1 MTFKLGSIPVKV
13 EPRFFLMSL
22 LLGLSERD
30 PAKLA
35 IWIAVIFA
43 SVLVHEMGHALMGMV
58 FGFRPAIVL
67 HGMGGHTTFGN
78 GRWTASTVKSVLI
91 SLAGP
96 FAGFLFAGVV
106 VAAQAFG
113 GFHPT
118 QPLAR
123 LALLFLLQV
132 NIAWGIFNLVPM
144 LPLDGGN
151 VMSSILKAF
160 SVSRGEMIARVISI
174 VLAAAMGLYAIK
186 GGQWWLLYL
195 AALFGFQNFQAVRGA
210 GDVAHGGTTPRG
222 ATPRGATPPRSDAPA
237 SDVVEESYGALNR
250 GDTKQ
255 AIALLG
261 PVLFGRGVEPE
272 VRRAGL
278 EVYVVALIKEQRW
291 SDAVHALER
300 ERNLIGKDDLGRYAT
315 MLRKA
320 GRAAEA
326 DVVDALRTRPALD
339 EFRA

>member
-35 IWIAVIFA
+35 VWIAVIFV
-43 SVLVHEMGHALMGMV
+43 SVLVHETGHALMGMA

-67 HGMGGHTTFGN
+67 HGMGGHTSFGD

-113 GFHPT
+113 GLHPT

-123 LALLFLLQV
+123 LALFLLLEV
-132 NIAWGIFNLVPM
+132 NLAWGIFNLVPM

-151 VMSSILKAF
+151 VMNSILKAF
-160 SVSRGEMIARVISI
+160 SVSRGETIARVVSI
-174 VLAAAMGLYAIK
+174 ILAAAMGLYAIK

-210 GDVAHGGTTPRG
+210 KQRKI
-222 ATPRGATPPRSDAPA
+222 DAPA
-237 SDVVEESYGALNR
+237 ADAVEQSYGALNR

-261 PVLFGRGVEPE
+261 PVLFARGVDQD

-278 EVYVVALIKEQRW
+278 EVYVVALMKEQRW
-291 SDAVHALER
+291 GDAVRTLER
-300 ERNLIGKDDLGRYAT
+300 ERSLIGGDDLGRYAT

-320 GRAAEA
+320 GRPAEA
-326 DVVDALRTRPALD
+326 EAVDALRTRPAFD